1 MKICQMKI
9 REGGEIFGFQAMPV
23 AIGAFMWTRYSAVA
37 SAFRANWLA

>member
-23 AIGAFMWTRYSAVA
+23 GGAFMWTRYSAVA